1 MSLKTFMKGAAF
13 ALAGFVALSASAEAK
28 AIKVGVI
35 SGPDA
40 QIVEF
45 IKANLAKKGVEIDV
59 VAFSDYVLPNQALND
74 GDLDLN
80 AFQHQPY
87 LDKQIA
93 SRGYKLKTVGYSYNM
108 PMGGYSNKIKNIND
122 LANGSSVAIP
132 NDPTNGGRALLLLQ
146 QAGLI
151 KVDPKTALAP
161 SPLDIIENPKNLK
174 VIELDAAQLVRA
186 RDDVDVA
193 VINTNYAIEA
203 GLVPAKDALILEDK
217 TNPYVNIIV
226 AHEDNV
232 DADFVKIFVGAYNS
246 APVAEFINKTFKGGI
261 VPAFDVK

>member
-1 MSLKTFMKGAAF
+1 MSLKTFLKGAAF

-35 SGPDA
+35 SGPDE

-45 IKANLAKKGVEIDV
+45 IKSEMAKKGVEIDV
-59 VAFSDYVLPNQALND
+59 IAFSDYVLPNQALND

-93 SRGYKLKTVGYSYNM
+93 DRGYKLKTVGYSVVM
-108 PMGGYSNKIKNIND
+108 PMGVYSNKVKD
-122 LANGSSVAIP
+122 LKKLTKGSSVGIP

-146 QAGLI
+146 DAGIIEIDKAAGLTPGA
-151 KVDPKTALAP
+151 VDIVK
-161 SPLDIIENPKNLK
+161 NPQGLK
-174 VIELDAAQLVRA
+174 FVELDAAQLVRA
-186 RDDVDVA
+186 IEDLDAA
-193 VINTNYAIEA
+193 VINTNYAMEA
-203 GLVPAKDALILEDK
+203 GLVPSKDALAIEGK
-217 TNPYVNIIV
+217 SSPYVNIIV

-232 DADFVKIFVGAYNS
+232 DADFVKTFVGAYNS